1 MIGESLSPMPG
12 SFSLFNGAI
21 MAAMIFSP
29 SGRRWVAIGCSILLA
44 AGASAGE
51 IHDAVLAHD
60 MDRVRQ
66 LLLEKPDLVNA
77 RTERGDTPLYIAAF
91 RGYVKQMIPLLLQYG
106 ADPAPSPNDRLET
119 PLSIAREQN
128 LRQTAA
134 ALLQAGARDDH
145 LSRAAEFRYLVVKRD
160 LTGLTQMAANSP
172 ALVNAR
178 NGYGQTA
185 LLLSVSGDKPDP
197 ATTQALLKLGADPNA
212 TNNFGGTPFSVA
224 VEREHGAM
232 VALLLQHG
240 AKETPMTRAAPLRL
254 AAKNGRQAQ
263 ADEFLRA
270 NPGSA
275 SAHDDL
281 RRTAL
286 HHAAARGDLH
296 MAELLLRNG
305 ADPNYADFA
314 DNTPLHHAASSG
326 KHELVTLLITNKADP
341 NRRNRQRVSPLL
353 NAVAVGSQQ
362 VVEALLKAG
371 ADATVKDNLGE
382 TALHRAAGGGHV
394 ELMRLLIERGLDL
407 NVRDQ
412 QRQTPLH
419 QAAQRGVEDAVKFL
433 LARNADR
440 SFLDVNGLTALA
452 VAEKYKHEGV
462 VKLLRAAQ

>member
-1 MIGESLSPMPG
+1 MTAMLSVP
-12 SFSLFNGAI
+12 NI
-21 MAAMIFSP
+21 
-29 SGRRWVAIGCSILLA
+29 RRWLVLGCGLWLA
-44 AGASAGE
+44 AGATAGE

-60 MDRVRQ
+60 VDRVRQ

-106 ADPAPSPNDRLET
+106 ADPAPAPNDRLET
-119 PLSIAREQN
+119 PLSIARELN

-134 ALLQAGARDDH
+134 MLLKAGAQDDQ
-145 LSRAAEFRYLVVKRD
+145 LSRAGEFRYLVLKRD
-160 LTGLTQMAANSP
+160 LAGITRMAGDFP
-172 ALVNAR
+172 TVIHAR

-212 TNNFGGTPFSVA
+212 TNNFGGTPYSVA
-224 VEREHGAM
+224 IEREHLAM
-232 VALLLQHG
+232 AALFRQHG
-240 AKETPMTRAAPLRL
+240 AKETPMTRTAPLRV
-254 AAKNGRQAQ
+254 AAKKGGQAD

-275 SAHDDL
+275 NAHDDL

-286 HHAAARGDLH
+286 HLAAARGDLR
-296 MAELLLRNG
+296 MVELLLRHG

-314 DNTPLHHAASSG
+314 DNTPLHHAASFG
-326 KHELVTLLITNKADP
+326 KPELVALLLANKADP
-341 NRRNRQRVSPLL
+341 NRRNRQRASPLL
-353 NAVAVGSQQ
+353 NAASVGAQP
-362 VVEALLKAG
+362 VVEALLKAC
-371 ADATVKDNLGE
+371 ADVTVMDNVGE

-394 ELMRLLIERGLDL
+394 ELMKLLLERGLDL
-407 NVRDQ
+407 NARDR

-419 QAAQRGVEDAVKFL
+419 QAAQRGLVDAVKFL
-433 LARNADR
+433 LARNANR
-440 SFLDVNGLTALA
+440 AFTDVNGLTALA
-452 VAEKYKHEGV
+452 AAEKNKHEEV